1 MDELKKLIEERQYEK
16 ALSLTENTQEPEAL
30 FYRLSAL
37 LALNRSQDAMDLLE
51 KHRQVLFS
59 FNPKATIRTNFELR
73 FLRKEFDQAYKDA
86 EIFASFPYVSQ
97 EVEEMLRG
105 LNDDIRANEKLIHGS
120 TKLDDEELEEL
131 LLKSDDSMKVL
142 GALNA
147 LKGKDLSQYADLI
160 AATLSR
166 DALHADVRTFAL
178 LLLVSS
184 KDAAIRNFTLHGCQ
198 YSLQPCSLRPPFIGY
213 PYEDI
218 KTALEEEPID
228 PSVRGIA
235 LGLLD
240 QTTLALYPRDLSNLG
255 DPKTVAKA
263 VSSLALSYLGQ
274 EGDCPEEAQ
283 KARSLIINILQKNPP
298 LAF

>member
-1 MDELKKLIEERQYEK
+1 MDELKKLIEERQFEK
-16 ALSLTENTQEPEAL
+16 ALELSQGSQEPEAL

-37 LALNRSQDAMDLLE
+37 LALNRSNDAMELLE
-51 KHRQVLFS
+51 NHRSALFA

-73 FLRKEFDQAYKDA
+73 FLRKEFDKAYKDA
-86 EIFASFPYVSQ
+86 EEFESFPYVSQ
-97 EVEEMLRG
+97 EIEEILRG
-105 LNDDIRANEKLIHGS
+105 LNDDIRANEKLAHGS
-120 TKLDDEELEEL
+120 AKLDDEELEEL

-142 GALNA
+142 SALNA

-160 AATLSR
+160 AATLQR

-178 LLLVSS
+178 LLLVSC
-184 KDAAIRNFTLHGCQ
+184 KDAAIRNFSLHGCQ
-198 YSLQPCSLRPPFIGY
+198 YSLQPCSLRPPFVGY

-218 KTALEEEPID
+218 KAALENEPID

-240 QTTLALYPRDLSNLG
+240 QTTLALYPRDLTNLG
-255 DPKTVAKA
+255 DPQLIAKA

-274 EGDCPEEAQ
+274 DGDCPEDAQ